1 MVDTF
6 SHFAWLSVFKIK
18 AIIVANTNTDFAAFQ
33 QMRRINPS
41 KYHNQKTR
49 KTMNATYRDVGM
61 ADFFG
66 IDTGDLTP
74 ITEAEGTMDLPELIL
89 MASERLETGNLV
101 FNELTD
107 TTLGCLYATG
117 GLPIHRAAANGDTLK
132 IFAAMIC
139 TMWSDDM
146 QLAVDHNA
154 STALNKYGIFQYL
167 GMAEAQNIM
176 EWVGSTDE
184 DHPVYYITPVT
195 EYMLA
200 VAYHPY
206 SNDAE
211 ECDDED
217 S

>member
-1 MVDTF
+1 M
-6 SHFAWLSVFKIK
+6 AY
-18 AIIVANTNTDFAAFQ
+18 TNTDFAAFQ

-49 KTMNATYRDVGM
+49 KTMNTAYHDVGLYE
-61 ADFFG
+61 FFG
-66 IDTGDLTP
+66 IDTDDLTP
-74 ITEAEGTMDLPELIL
+74 VTEAEGTMDLPELIIL
-89 MASERLETGNLV
+89 AGDRLEAGDLL

-107 TTLGCLYATG
+107 TTLGCQYATG
-117 GLPIHRAAANGDTLK
+117 GLAIHRAAANAENHK

-139 TMWSDDM
+139 TMWSDNI

-154 STALNKYGIFQYL
+154 STSFNKFGIFQFL
-167 GMAEAQNIM
+167 SMAEAQNII

-184 DHPVYYITPVT
+184 DSHPVYFITPVT

-200 VAYHPY
+200 QAYHPY
-206 SNDAE
+206 ADAAE
-211 ECDDED
+211 ECDDDD

>member
-1 MVDTF
+1 M
-6 SHFAWLSVFKIK
+6 AY
-18 AIIVANTNTDFAAFQ
+18 TNTDFAAFQ

-49 KTMNATYRDVGM
+49 KTMNTTYRDVGLSE
-61 ADFFG
+61 FFG
-66 IDTGDLTP
+66 IDADDLTP
-74 ITEAEGTMDLPELIL
+74 VTEAESTMDLPELIL
-89 MASERLETGNLV
+89 LASDRLEAGDLL

-117 GLPIHRAAANGDTLK
+117 GLPIHRAAANGEAHK

-139 TMWSDDM
+139 TMWSDNI

-154 STALNKYGIFQYL
+154 STSFNKYGIFQFL
-167 GMAEAQNIM
+167 SMAEAQNII

-184 DHPVYYITPVT
+184 DSHPVYYITPVT

-200 VAYHPY
+200 QAYHPY
-206 SNDAE
+206 ADDAG
-211 ECDDED
+211 ECDDDD

>member
-1 MVDTF
+1 MA
-6 SHFAWLSVFKIK
+6 H
-18 AIIVANTNTDFAAFQ
+18 TNTDFAAFQ

-49 KTMNATYRDVGM
+49 KTMNIAYHDVGLYE
-61 ADFFG
+61 FFG
-66 IDTGDLTP
+66 IDTDDLTP
-74 ITEAEGTMDLPELIL
+74 VTEAEGTMDLPELIIL
-89 MASERLETGNLV
+89 AGDRLEAGDLL

-117 GLPIHRAAANGDTLK
+117 GLPIHRAAANGEAHK

-139 TMWSDDM
+139 TMWSDNM
-146 QLAVDHNA
+146 QLVVDHNA
-154 STALNKYGIFQYL
+154 STSFNKFGIFQFL
-167 GMAEAQNIM
+167 SMAEAQNII

-184 DHPVYYITPVT
+184 DSHPVYYITPVI

-200 VAYHPY
+200 QAYHPY
-206 SNDAE
+206 ADAAE
-211 ECDDED
+211 ECDDDD

>member
-1 MVDTF
+1 M
-6 SHFAWLSVFKIK
+6 AY
-18 AIIVANTNTDFAAFQ
+18 TNTDFAAFQ

-49 KTMNATYRDVGM
+49 KTMNATYRDVGLSE
-61 ADFFG
+61 FFG
-66 IDTGDLTP
+66 IETDDLTP
-74 ITEAEGTMDLPELIL
+74 ITEAEGTMDLTELIL
-89 MASERLETGNLV
+89 LAGDRLEAGDLL

-117 GLPIHRAAANGDTLK
+117 GLPIHRAAANGEAHK

-139 TMWSDDM
+139 TMWSDTM
-146 QLAVDHNA
+146 QLVVDHNA
-154 STALNKYGIFQYL
+154 STSFNKFGIFQFL
-167 GMAEAQNIM
+167 NMAEAQNII

-184 DHPVYYITPVT
+184 DSHPVYYITPVT

-200 VAYHPY
+200 QAYHPY
-206 SNDAE
+206 ADNAE
-211 ECDDED
+211 ECDDAD